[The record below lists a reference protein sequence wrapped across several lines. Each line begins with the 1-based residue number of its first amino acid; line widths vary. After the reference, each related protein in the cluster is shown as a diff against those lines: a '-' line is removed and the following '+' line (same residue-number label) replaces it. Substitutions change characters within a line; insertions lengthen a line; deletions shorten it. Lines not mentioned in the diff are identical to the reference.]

1 MKWKEYALGDVIS
14 IKHGFA
20 FKGEYFSKTPT
31 NDLLLT
37 PGNFFIGG
45 GFKGEKFKYYDGD
58 VPPDY
63 VLKAGDV
70 IVTMTDL
77 SKDGDTLGY
86 SAKIPND
93 TDGKRFLHNQR
104 LGLVR
109 LLSREFDCEFIY
121 WILRSKEYHDFIVA
135 SATGSTVK
143 HTSPTRICEFKFL
156 APEKA
161 LQTRIAEILSSLDDK
176 IELNRQMNQTL
187 EEMAQALYKHH
198 FVEGIDPENL
208 PEGWRKGKVEDCF
221 NVTMGQS
228 PDGKSYNEAGNG
240 MVFFQGRSDFT
251 FRFPEVRMFTTE
263 PKRIANPGDTL
274 ISVRAPV
281 GDVNISEVECC
292 IGRGLAA
299 VNHKQGAQ
307 SFTYY
312 TFKNLKSEFDKYN
325 GEGTVFGSIN
335 KDSFLNITLP
345 IPPEE
350 IIRNFEIKSN
360 DLDSLILSLS
370 LEIRNLIDIR
380 NYLLPKLISGEILP
394 KNLKQIEE
402 VL

>member
-1 MKWKEYALGDVIS
+1 MNSVWKEKTLGDILTFQRGHDLPKTEFQPGKYPIAASNGIIGYHNQFTTAGPS
-14 IKHGFA
+14 ITIGRSGSIGQPYYYPADFWAHNTTLYVKEFKDCDPKFA
-20 FKGEYFSKTPT
+20 FY
-31 NDLLLT
+31 LLQQIDFNVYNS
-37 PGNFFIGG
+37 GSA
-45 GFKGEKFKYYDGD
+45 
-58 VPPDY
+58 VPS
-63 VLKAGDV
+63 L
-70 IVTMTDL
+70 
-77 SKDGDTLGY
+77 
-86 SAKIPND
+86 N
-93 TDGKRFLHNQR
+93 RNFLHPIQVSIPPLN
-104 LGLVR
+104 
-109 LLSREFDCEFIY
+109 Y
-121 WILRSKEYHDFIVA
+121 
-135 SATGSTVK
+135 
-143 HTSPTRICEFKFL
+143 
-156 APEKA
+156 
-161 LQTRIAEILSSLDDK
+161 QTRIAEILSSLDDK

-187 EEMAQALYKHH
+187 EEMAQAIYKHH
-198 FVEGIDPENL
+198 FVDGIDPDNL
-208 PEGWRKGKVEDCF
+208 PEGWKKGKVDDCF

-228 PDGKSYNEAGNG
+228 PNGKSYNEAGNG
-240 MVFFQGRSDFT
+240 MVFFQGRTDFA

-312 TFKNLKSEFDKYN
+312 TLKNMKSEFDKYN

-360 DLDSLILSLS
+360 DLDSLVLSLS

-394 KNLKQIEE
+394 KDLKQIEE